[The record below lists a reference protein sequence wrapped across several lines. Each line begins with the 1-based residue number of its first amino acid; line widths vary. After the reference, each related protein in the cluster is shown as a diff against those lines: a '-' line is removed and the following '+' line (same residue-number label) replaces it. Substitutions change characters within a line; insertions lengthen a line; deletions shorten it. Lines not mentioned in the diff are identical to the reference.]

1 MMVES
6 KPSNASVRVDGRV
19 VGKTPLKLPSV
30 ATGDHSVVI
39 EHEGYRRWASSVR
52 IVAGRPSRV
61 TASLER

>member
-6 KPSNASVRVDGRV
+6 KPSRASVRVDGRL
-19 VGKTPLKLPSV
+19 VGQTPLKLPSV
-30 ATGDHSVVI
+30 AAGDHSIVI

-52 IVAGRPSRV
+52 IVAGKPSRV